1 VSFISFR
8 KGGFL
13 QTASSKVHSYENPFS
28 RSLRKKKHHA
38 KGFGLPNLKPT
49 SEREFIFK

>member
-1 VSFISFR
+1 VPFKNFEKR
-8 KGGFL
+8 RFL
-13 QTASSKVHSYENPFS
+13 QTAFSKVHSYENPFS
-28 RSLRKKKHHA
+28 RSLKKHHA